1 MTSHRKSSWWIT
13 ISLLVLSWCRCDGAK
28 YPQLP
33 EREDYRTTPFPESV
47 RRDAVHRVRSMFDF
61 SMDSYLSIAF
71 PHDELKPVSGSFT
84 DSLPELGNAAKD
96 DESEYE
102 GLALTLIDALDSL
115 LLFNRTDLFI
125 AAHRY
130 LSSPAFPGFDVDVRV
145 HVFESNI
152 RMLGGLLSAHCLCSH
167 PLWRRRLFGHRT
179 DFEYDDELLVLAKD
193 LGEFGSSENIENDGR
208 FQTVHFTVDSMV

>member
-1 MTSHRKSSWWIT
+1 MT
-13 ISLLVLSWCRCDGAK
+13 ISLFALAWRRCDGAK

-71 PHDELKPVSGSFT
+71 PHDELNSVSCSFT
-84 DSLPELGNAAKD
+84 DSLPDLEDAAKHKD
-96 DESEYE
+96 SEYE

-115 LLFNRTDLFI
+115 LPFNRTDLLT

-130 LSSPAFPGFDVDVRV
+130 LSS
-145 HVFESNI
+145 
-152 RMLGGLLSAHCLCSH
+152 SA
-167 PLWRRRLFGHRT
+167 
-179 DFEYDDELLVLAKD
+179 
-193 LGEFGSSENIENDGR
+193 
-208 FQTVHFTVDSMV
+208 